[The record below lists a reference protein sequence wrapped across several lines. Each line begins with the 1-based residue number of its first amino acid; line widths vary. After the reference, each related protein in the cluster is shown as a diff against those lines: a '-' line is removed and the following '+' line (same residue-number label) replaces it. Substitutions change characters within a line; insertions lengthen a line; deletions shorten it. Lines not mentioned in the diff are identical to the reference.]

1 MALWKDPAQ
10 KDPLVMETGRTE
22 ENLAPV
28 VPFRRAMDRSENK
41 QSIIASG
48 VTIAGKIE
56 GEGDVRIEGR
66 FEGDVNVQGDLIIE
80 SGAHISGEIRAKTVT
95 IGGEV
100 EGNINA
106 AAQVRLLESGQLIG
120 DLKAP
125 SLTVAAGS
133 RMRGKVEFGWDER
146 DIGKFET
153 KKVDGKAGNGSML

>member
-10 KDPLVMETGRTE
+10 KDSLLMETGRTE
-22 ENLAPV
+22 QSLTPV
-28 VPFRRAMDRSENK
+28 VPIRRPMERSENK
-41 QSIIASG
+41 QSVIASG

-80 SGAHISGEIRAKTVT
+80 PGAHISGEIRAKTVT

-100 EGNINA
+100 EGNISA

-146 DIGKFET
+146 ENGKFEI
-153 KKVDGKAGNGSML
+153 KKIGRAHV